1 MLNVLKKLA
10 NVFYNFCIDKHNVNN
25 DDNCNNYNNYNN
37 NNKKHN
43 FNENSLR
50 TRMKHYLARHNSNC
64 HYYKPHIIS
73 LKSKKLLFFVN
84 YLTTLE
90 EKLEIFK
97 DHNKMLIDVCS
108 KLYER
113 FDPHMIYTFNNEIHL
128 VFYYNDEGD
137 VLYYG
142 DVNKLITSIVSYA
155 SICMEK
161 KLSEKGVNIDFLFN
175 GEFVE
180 FDKDYETLNYLIWRQ
195 LDCKRNNTV
204 LLYRCLKQNEILDN
218 KLVIDKIKNEE
229 MSKEIQ
235 DYIHIDESIFNGN
248 IIKRQIYYK
257 ERSIAE
263 NSENKITENKITE
276 NRITE
281 NKNKVEKEWSEN
293 GMYIRKR
300 LVVDHINLVNNF
312 KENARKYIYNK
323 VM

>member
-1 MLNVLKKLA
+1 MFSVVKKLF
-10 NVFYNFCIDKHNVNN
+10 NVFCDFFFVHKVN
-25 DDNCNNYNNYNN
+25 DDITAEI
-37 NNKKHN
+37 NKTKY
-43 FNENSLR
+43 ENSLR
-50 TRMKHYLARHNSNC
+50 TRMKHYLSRYNSYC

-84 YLTTLE
+84 HLTSFE
-90 EKLEIFK
+90 EKLEILK
-97 DHNKMLIDVCS
+97 DHNQMLVDVCS

-128 VFYYNDEGD
+128 VFYYNDDGD

-142 DVNKLITSIVSYA
+142 NVNKLMTSIVSYS

-161 KLSEKGVNIDFLFN
+161 ALSRKGVNIDFLFE

-204 LLYRCLKQNEILDN
+204 LLYRCLKQNEILDG
-218 KLVIDKIKNEE
+218 KLSLDKIKIEE
-229 MSKEIQ
+229 MQGEFKNYKGGQ
-235 DYIHIDESIFNGN
+235 NVNESIFTGN
-248 IIKRQIYYK
+248 VIKRQLYYK
-257 ERSIAE
+257 ERQ
-263 NSENKITENKITE
+263 
-276 NRITE
+276 E
-281 NKNKVEKEWSEN
+281 NKNQEQEETSL
-293 GMYIRKR
+293 YTRKR
-300 LVVDHINLVNNF
+300 LVVDHLYLGDEF